1 MDWEG
6 HAILGLRAA
15 QGLPQWEIDTLQPD
29 MSPEEIGKVYMPP
42 ITNVREKLGA
52 YCLILDWI
60 YQSEYASYARR
71 PDGSWAVCY
80 WHTESNLLTQTY
92 EGTVT
97 LRLPNRFARDIK
109 RIDLLSG
116 DIYQLPE
123 EMVDRKTVLTTLRN
137 LPIRDYPLL
146 LTFGDFYRE

>member
-42 ITNVREKLGA
+42 ITNVREKLGS

-71 PDGSWAVCY
+71 PDGSWIPHHPVY
-80 WHTESNLLTQTY
+80 GPRGLLRKR
-92 EGTVT
+92 GTT
-97 LRLPNRFARDIK
+97 
-109 RIDLLSG
+109 
-116 DIYQLPE
+116 
-123 EMVDRKTVLTTLRN
+123 
-137 LPIRDYPLL
+137 PLL
-146 LTFGDFYRE
+146 RRFWNS